1 MDQAFQCEAA
11 QSLPIDL
18 QCRPKMTKRANSSLS
33 RSSRQPSFRRVR
45 PKLAKLFSSNEATQL
60 RMNLSLA
67 DSQSG
72 RILCSR
78 VVEGCRDDVL
88 KLTREVAEAV
98 QEALRAE
105 PHDRTLRPVAARKRG
120 LG

>member
-1 MDQAFQCEAA
+1 
-11 QSLPIDL
+11 
-18 QCRPKMTKRANSSLS
+18 
-33 RSSRQPSFRRVR
+33 
-45 PKLAKLFSSNEATQL
+45 
-60 RMNLSLA
+60 MNLSLA